1 MPKLIFRS
9 NYFKNESV
17 AHKSNYIKY
26 LGTREGVEMNPELM
40 PRFFYEDKDMHGK
53 KENYIDYI
61 SGRPGV
67 VKDENMQHGLFSAP
81 GYEINLEQVMDEVA
95 NHEGPVW
102 INVISLKREDAER
115 LGLNNIESWQEFIRS
130 HVSDLSDTFNIESK
144 NFRWYAAFHNESYH
158 PHVHLVVYSTDP
170 EEGFLKKTGIE
181 KLKSKFVND
190 IFKDELKNVYTEKS
204 NQRQV
209 VKEQAKE
216 RLLFSL
222 SKMPKVEY
230 NNPEFVMK
238 MQVLS
243 ERLKR
248 ISGKK
253 VYGYLS
259 RDIKDQVD
267 EIVKMIAEI
276 PEVKDAYD
284 KWSEYQKTIEGY
296 YNDYTKEQ
304 VPIWKNQEFRS
315 IANMVIKEALVI
327 GVGDNPTKEDLNKLK
342 ALADAGDKNSKSAYY
357 AIVQKQNEEATKD
370 YTANAVARLLNKL
383 EQLMN
388 QSIEGNR
395 DPKRNHFKDKKTR
408 MKERKKKEALGEKD
422 EEIEMRM

>member
-284 KWSEYQKTIEGY
+284 KWSEYQKAIEGY
-296 YNDYTKEQ
+296 YKDNPKDE
-304 VPIWKNQEFRS
+304 VPLWKNQEFRS

-327 GVGDNPTKEDLNKLK
+327 GVGDNPSKEDMDKLK
-342 ALADAGDKNSKSAYY
+342 ALADAGDKNSKAAYY
-357 AIVQKQNEEATKD
+357 AIVQKQNDEATKD
-370 YTANAVARLLNKL
+370 YMANAVARLLNKL

-388 QSIEGNR
+388 QSIEGNS
-395 DPKRNHFKDKKTR
+395 DPKQNHFKDKKTR